1 MAPRKNSLQENP
13 HNKEWVPSSST
24 RENLE
29 EMVMDGI
36 LPDEVTA
43 GWRPAEGERFL
54 NPFDGEIV
62 IFEDFY

>member
-1 MAPRKNSLQENP
+1 MPQKNLRKANAR
-13 HNKEWVPSSST
+13 NKEWVVSSSS